1 MKTVLRCL
9 SAENLEQSILE
20 PLQPTGRSVRWPHKF
35 RIFAPIPEL
44 YDVRR
49 APKALELAI
58 ALPFFSVVDSTDH
71 HLGLDA

>member
-20 PLQPTGRSVRWPHKF
+20 PLQPTAR
-35 RIFAPIPEL
+35 RIFARIPEL

-58 ALPFFSVVDSTDH
+58 ALPFSVSSIARIIT
-71 HLGLDA
+71 